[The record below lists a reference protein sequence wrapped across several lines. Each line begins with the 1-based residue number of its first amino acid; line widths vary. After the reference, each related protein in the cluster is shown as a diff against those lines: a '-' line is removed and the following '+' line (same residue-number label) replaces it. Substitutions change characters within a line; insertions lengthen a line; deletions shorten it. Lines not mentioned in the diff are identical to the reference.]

1 VNEPIY
7 GHAGYA
13 TVPSKFP
20 DGSTSMV
27 VRNESQAYM
36 INKTGNMVMYAHHV
50 SICENQP

>member
-1 VNEPIY
+1 VNGPIH

-20 DGSTSMV
+20 DGWTSMV

-36 INKTGNMVMYAHHV
+36 IHKTGSIVIYAHHV
-50 SICENQP
+50 SIYEIQP